1 MKASKVEIESSF
13 YEYLTR
19 VLTAEEAEAF
29 AASLDKLSYRASKTE
44 SRADFRIFRKT
55 DGEMKA

>member
-29 AASLDKLSYRASKTE
+29 AASLDKLVPGLQDRE
-44 SRADFRIFRKT
+44 PGGFRIFRKRT
-55 DGEMKA
+55 GR

>member
-19 VLTAEEAEAF
+19 VLTAEEAEKYTF
-29 AASLDKLSYRASKTE
+29 ERFWASISPE
-44 SRADFRIFRKT
+44 
-55 DGEMKA
+55 G